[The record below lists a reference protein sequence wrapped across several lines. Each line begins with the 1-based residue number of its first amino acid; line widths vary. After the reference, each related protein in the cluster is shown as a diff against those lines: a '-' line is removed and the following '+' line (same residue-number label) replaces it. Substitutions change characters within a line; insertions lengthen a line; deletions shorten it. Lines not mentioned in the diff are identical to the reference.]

1 MKRFNIKLFAFCI
14 AMLAAAIP
22 APAQQLPFK
31 GGEQL
36 KYKLKYKWGVINA
49 DIATVDFNIT
59 EENFQGEEC
68 FRLKT
73 TGATSNLA
81 ASLVKVSYMYD
92 CRFTKAGLVP
102 RTFYREQTEGNY
114 WAKNNYTWDA
124 SGKQLRAVVDKSTRP
139 HRDTV
144 FNSKTIIYDVISML
158 YALRAADLDS
168 AKNGKNLQYVA
179 ALDCNV
185 SDVTVS
191 YIKTET
197 RKFQDLGTLE
207 VDKFVMYYKNR
218 KGREKL
224 DKESAVAISSN
235 DDGSLA
241 PIYIWVTPD
250 ESRTVV
256 GLSAG
261 IAVGSIVGRLVDA
274 KGLAKPLQLEK

>member
-1 MKRFNIKLFAFCI
+1 MKRFNIKLFAFCF
-14 AMLAAAIP
+14 ATLAAVLP
-22 APAQQLPFK
+22 ASAQQLPFK

-49 DIATVDFNIT
+49 DIATIDFNLT
-59 EENFQGEEC
+59 EENYQGETC

-81 ASLVKVSYMYD
+81 ASLVKVSYKYD
-92 CRFTKAGLVP
+92 CRFTKDGLVP
-102 RTFYREQTEGNY
+102 RTFNREQTEGNY

-124 SGKQLRAVVDKSTRP
+124 SGRKLHAIVDKSTRP
-139 HRDTV
+139 HRDTL
-144 FNSKTIIYDVISML
+144 FTDKSIIYDVISVL
-158 YALRAADLDS
+158 YALRAADLEA
-168 AKNGKNLQYVA
+168 AKKGKNLQYVA

-185 SDVTVS
+185 SDVTVG
-191 YIKTET
+191 YVKTET
-197 RKFQDLGTLE
+197 KKFQDLGTLE
-207 VDKFVMYYKNR
+207 VDKFVMYYKPR
-218 KGREKL
+218 KGAERL
-224 DKESAVAISSN
+224 DKESSVAISAG
-235 DDGSLA
+235 DDGNLT
-241 PIYIWVTPD
+241 PIYLWVTPD